1 MGGLWSFLAKP
12 NNQKTLTWLGSG
24 AVVVIA
30 GLWTAFVY
38 LFPAKKYDASPP
50 PVCAQQ
56 GVAIGG
62 AVSGSTI
69 TNTATGSS
77 STAQCVAPNETK

>member
-1 MGGLWSFLAKP
+1 MGGVWSFLAKP
-12 NNQKTLTWLGSG
+12 NNQKTLATLGSG

-38 LFPAKKYDASPP
+38 LFPAKHDDASPH

-56 GVAIGG
+56 SVAIGG

-77 STAQCVAPNETK
+77 NSGPCVAPKETK

>member
-12 NNQKTLTWLGSG
+12 KNQKTLSWLGGG

-30 GLWTAFVY
+30 GVWAAFVY
-38 LFPAKKYDASPP
+38 LFPAKKDEASLP

-56 GVAIGG
+56 GIAIGG

-69 TNTATGSS
+69 TNTATASS
-77 STAQCVAPNETK
+77 SSGSCVAPKETK